1 MQASYCAFACDT
13 NFCTVDG
20 DTTPRLEQPSDPT
33 HWISPPHFLPIGKQ
47 TLYHIYSTVGVDQ
60 WYRYKY
66 LYLALYCF
74 KQAISTSAISE

>member
-20 DTTPRLEQPSDPT
+20 DTTPRLGQPSDPT
-33 HWISPPHFLPIGKQ
+33 HWISPPPLSIDRQ
-47 TLYHIYSTVGVDQ
+47 TNAPSYITVGEDQ